1 MVTVPIVTPL
11 MMTEPSALI
20 TTGRFLP
27 FEFKV
32 PNTNFTSRLLS
43 RPLAL
48 PPDVAALIWQ
58 GLTRTL
64 WPTASLEPDGK
75 VDAVMVKIQEP
86 NVVAPVAVAPSA
98 LMANAG
104 VSPVLVKATIV
115 GVVVPKSGTP
125 AAKVK
130 GSFTTAAAVLAVT
143 GASVLLVGVNV
154 VMGADVP
161 PPPQAAKAAETSTV
175 KNNLLVLIMNSLLKE
190 SGLLGPGKTVTK

>member
-1 MVTVPIVTPL
+1 M
-11 MMTEPSALI
+11 
-20 TTGRFLP
+20 
-27 FEFKV
+27 
-32 PNTNFTSRLLS
+32 
-43 RPLAL
+43 
-48 PPDVAALIWQ
+48 
-58 GLTRTL
+58 
-64 WPTASLEPDGK
+64 EPDGN

-86 NVVAPVAVAPSA
+86 KVVAPVAVAPSA

-143 GASVLLVGVNV
+143 GARVLLVGVNV

-175 KNNLLVLIMNSLLKE
+175 KNSLLVLIMNSLLKE
-190 SGLLGPGKTVTK
+190 SGLLRPGKTVTN